1 VRSLLL
7 VGLILLAGCGASSGT
22 VTAKDF
28 APAHDEQYIQQIY
41 MGETCTGG
49 YGSVP
54 RTCSPNYM
62 WMPATRHVADHWSLK
77 LEQCSDANPDADC
90 EHGTVTVTE
99 AVFNAIEV
107 GDFYAPEEGS

>member
-1 VRSLLL
+1 MKWL
-7 VGLILLAGCGASSGT
+7 VILILLTGCGPSSGT

-28 APAHDEQYIQQIY
+28 EPAHNEQYLQQVY

-62 WMPATRHVADHWSLK
+62 WMPATRHVADRWSLRI
-77 LEQCSDANPDADC
+77 ESCSDADPEKDC
-90 EHGTVTVTE
+90 ARGTVTVTE
-99 AVFNAIEV
+99 ALFNAIKV
-107 GDFYAPEEGS
+107 GDFYAPEEDS

>member
-1 VRSLLL
+1 MIGAAIVLLL
-7 VGLILLAGCGASSGT
+7 TGCAPSSGT

-28 APAHDEQYIQQIY
+28 EPAHDEQYLQQVY

-77 LEQCSDANPDADC
+77 LEHCSDADPSDC
-90 EHGTVTVTE
+90 QRGSVSVTE
-99 AVFNAIEV
+99 AIFDALEV
-107 GDFYAPEEGS
+107 GDFYAPEEDS